1 MSVLA
6 FILILIGVILLMFFL
21 KIAFA
26 VFRMVYS
33 VRKITKTAKKASSAR
48 SQYSSQTGA
57 GRIIELDKDQYKI
70 D

>member
-1 MSVLA
+1 M
-6 FILILIGVILLMFFL
+6 IFL

-26 VFRMVYS
+26 IFKMIYS
-33 VRKITKTAKKASSAR
+33 VRKITKSSQKTSKSK
-48 SQYSSQTGA
+48 SQYSGQTGA

>member
-1 MSVLA
+1 MSILV
-6 FILILIGVILLMFFL
+6 LILIFFGVVMLMIFL

-26 VFRMVYS
+26 IFKMIYS
-33 VRKITKTAKKASSAR
+33 VRKITKSSQKTSKSK
-48 SQYSSQTGA
+48 SQYSGQTGA

>member
-1 MSVLA
+1 MSILV
-6 FILILIGVILLMFFL
+6 LILIFFGVVLLMIFL

-26 VFRMVYS
+26 IFRMIYS
-33 VRKITKTAKKASSAR
+33 VRKITKGAKKASGSK
-48 SQYSSQTGA
+48 SQYSGQSGT

>member
-1 MSVLA
+1 MSVLV
-6 FILILIGVILLMFFL
+6 LILIFFGVVLLMFFL

-26 VFRMVYS
+26 VFRMIYS
-33 VRKITKTAKKASSAR
+33 VRKITKTAKKAPSAR

-57 GRIIELDKDQYKI
+57 GRIIELGKDQYKI